1 MTATE
6 WQSVADTNEG
16 AFVVDLPAGWSHDVR
31 LLRVGP
37 AVRRAVRSVSPD
49 GSLRLSLH
57 DPDIPDFYEPP
68 SGMFVQ
74 PGVHQLAQYVGAE
87 AFAPQYLSQRFGA
100 TPGFH
105 MGTVQPEP
113 EVVQTTHRR
122 AAASGAQLRCTAASA
137 RFGFTD
143 QGGAVEALA
152 IVSTLSFGPS
162 WMADVC
168 AVFAVGGAEPDRALL
183 LKAMYSER
191 TSQPWQAGQN
201 QLFANQQAINA
212 QQGAMW
218 MAINQAGHTQRMG
231 DIAAAGAVNT
241 AIHNDRV
248 AMGEASTAA
257 FLNRLSQPTA
267 TGFADAPGLDQQHS
281 YLNAIREEE
290 TVRTA
295 SGDDV
300 QVDAGADRYFIDE
313 RNRRWVGASGSADA
327 NDFRAVG
334 LNPDDFQEGQI
345 RR

>member
-57 DPDIPDFYEPP
+57 DPDIPDFYEPS

-100 TPGFH
+100 APGFH

-152 IVSTLSFGPS
+152 IVSTLSFGLS

-168 AVFAVGGAEPDRALL
+168 AVFAVGAAEPDRALL

-212 QQGAMW
+212 QQDAMW

-248 AMGEASTAA
+248 AMGDASTAA